1 MTRRAPAAGRNQ
13 GTLRVI
19 AGSAGGRRLD
29 APPGTGTR
37 PTPERVREAT
47 FNALES
53 LGAVADAAV
62 LDAFAGSG
70 ALGLEALS
78 RGAARATLVEAD
90 GAARA
95 VVADNVDA
103 LDLADRAVVQ
113 GGDGVRAAAR
123 GPWDLVLLD
132 PPYAWDR
139 WDELWAAVVAGL
151 ADDGLVVAESDRE
164 LDLPAGLHAV
174 RTKRYGST
182 VVTFASP
189 AGAPP

>member
-1 MTRRAPAAGRNQ
+1 VTRRSPAAGRTR
-13 GTLRVI
+13 GSLRVI

-53 LGAVADAAV
+53 LGVVVDASV

-78 RGAARATLVEAD
+78 RGAGRATFVEAD
-90 GAARA
+90 GAARS
-95 VVADNVDA
+95 VVADNVA
-103 LDLADRAVVQ
+103 AIGFGDRAEVQ

-139 WDELWAAVVAGL
+139 WDELWVAVVAGL
-151 ADDGLVVAESDRE
+151 ADDGVAVAESDRE
-164 LDLPAGLHAV
+164 LDLPAGLHAI

-189 AGAPP
+189 AGAPS